1 MCSQGLGGSDL
12 GRGAIG
18 VAQIQAGL
26 GDHGIQEPIL
36 HRFLGA
42 HEKVAVG
49 VHRHLLHGL
58 ARELR
63 QVPVQRQLV
72 VQDLVG
78 LDLNVCEHMES
89 SWMLLDASVAA
100 AANAGS
106 DVSSNQP

>member
-1 MCSQGLGGSDL
+1 MLQTCTGIYPAKLKCSDL

-36 HRFLGA
+36 HSFLGA
-42 HEKVAVG
+42 HEEIAVG

-63 QVPVQRQLV
+63 QVSVQRQLV

-78 LDLNVCEHMES
+78 LDLNVCKHTEIGFN
-89 SWMLLDASVAA
+89 L
-100 AANAGS
+100 
-106 DVSSNQP
+106 